1 MRKGEWWFK
10 FHEDSIHERATIRLQ
25 RGQTFLMIA
34 IFIAFFLLAVM
45 GLATDYGQVWA
56 HRQIA
61 QAAADAACE
70 AGAADLFL
78 VGTDPTA
85 AADFPGLSFSWIG
98 SAGSTFNCSSNASS
112 PPCQYANL
120 NGYSG
125 ANVKVSFPPS
135 LSVFRQFLLHLARL
149 RLHTSGRHY
158 GSGSHVF
165 TKLALARSTFTIF
178 ASAGCGLHA
187 VTTPVPLVVLHRTAP
202 LRFRYKVPPR
212 S

>member
-1 MRKGEWWFK
+1 MRKGEWWLNNMETPSTNQRFA
-10 FHEDSIHERATIRLQ
+10 SQ

-34 IFIAFFLLAVM
+34 IFITFFLLAVM

-85 AADFPGLSFSWIG
+85 AADFPLLSFSWIG
-98 SAGSTFNCSSNASS
+98 SSGSTFNCSSNASS
-112 PPCQYANL
+112 PPCRYAAL

-125 ANVKVSFPPS
+125 ANVKVSFPTS
-135 LSVFRQFLLHLARL
+135 LPGVPAIPAGFGTITTPYIRVDISDPVPMF
-149 RLHTSGRHY
+149 
-158 GSGSHVF
+158 F
-165 TKLALARSTFTIF
+165 TKLALA
-178 ASAGCGLHA
+178 
-187 VTTPVPLVVLHRTAP
+187 
-202 LRFRYKVPPR
+202 K
-212 S
+212 

>member
-1 MRKGEWWFK
+1 MRRSKQDRW
-10 FHEDSIHERATIRLQ
+10 RRQ
-25 RGQTFLMIA
+25 RGQSLLETALMIVIIFTVMMWVFEIGQLMYTYTVLADAANEGVRYA
-34 IFIAFFLLAVM
+34 IVHPTNIVSGTTARVTSF
-45 GLATDYGQVWA
+45 ATDYGQVWA

-125 ANVKVSFPPS
+125 A
-135 LSVFRQFLLHLARL
+135 
-149 RLHTSGRHY
+149 
-158 GSGSHVF
+158 
-165 TKLALARSTFTIF
+165 
-178 ASAGCGLHA
+178 
-187 VTTPVPLVVLHRTAP
+187 
-202 LRFRYKVPPR
+202 
-212 S
+212 